1 MIALVLRHWRAVA
14 IVAAVAVLA
23 VGMVAWRAS
32 VYRAGV
38 AAGAAACEA
47 AYRTALEAAQAA
59 QAHRDAEYRA
69 GLADRE
75 EALRDALARLSAP
88 RPPPKVLIKEVPSE
102 NGRCARRS
110 DDFWRLYNDAAGAG
124 GGH

>member
-1 MIALVLRHWRAVA
+1 MLWMVRYWRPLAALLAAGALVAGGWVWRQ
-14 IVAAVAVLA
+14 
-23 VGMVAWRAS
+23 S
-32 VYRAGV
+32 VYRAGE
-38 AAGAAACEA
+38 AAGRAACET

-124 GGH
+124 GGP